1 MTSDKVIDGRLRIPG
16 SIWSRLYGYQRT
28 GVHWLW
34 ELHCQQAGG
43 VVGDE
48 MGLGKTIEM
57 IAFLAGLRVSRLRS
71 HVTRCVS
78 HVTIGIVS
86 CDLTCRELGL
96 GPVLVVCPATVMHQW
111 VSEFHTWWA
120 PFRVAILHDT
130 GTFSGGPKS
139 ALVANITE
147 CKTLFH
153 TVWMNNFRAMRKI
166 VSWRYF
172 WCGKVYALIL
182 QRSWCPD
189 NDVCWSEDLS
199 RPSPPVQVGLRHS
212 GRGTQDQEPRH
223 RSHSRL
229 QTGL

>member
-1 MTSDKVIDGRLRIPG
+1 MLLLLHRECDITDDPMTSDKVIDGRLRIPG

-57 IAFLAGLRVSRLRS
+57 IAFLTGLRVSRLRS

-78 HVTIGIVS
+78 HVTIGVVS

-130 GTFSGGPKS
+130 GTFSRGPKS
-139 ALVANITE
+139 ALVADITE

-153 TVWMNNFRAMRKI
+153 TVWMNNFRAMCKKLFPGKI
-166 VSWRYF
+166 FGVVAV
-172 WCGKVYALIL
+172 KL
-182 QRSWCPD
+182 QRISVPLKDTFC
-189 NDVCWSEDLS
+189 NAYSVAYTCAA
-199 RPSPPVQVGLRHS
+199 
-212 GRGTQDQEPRH
+212 
-223 RSHSRL
+223 
-229 QTGL
+229 